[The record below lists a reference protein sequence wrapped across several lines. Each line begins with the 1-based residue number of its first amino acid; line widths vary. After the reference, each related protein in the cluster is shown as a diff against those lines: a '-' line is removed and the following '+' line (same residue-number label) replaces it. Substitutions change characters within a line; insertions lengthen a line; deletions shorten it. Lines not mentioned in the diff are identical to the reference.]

1 MTTIMIGS
9 GPRPAARGRTRRPW
23 TAAALRR
30 LLGWIV
36 EARRARP
43 RAARGGPEP
52 IMIVVMGLP
61 PTSASSGFT
70 VVIRRAAGNYMGG
83 SKMTGAREY
92 RIGV

>member
-36 EARRARP
+36 EARRNRRDIRALAALDERQLADIGLCRLDVERRLP
-43 RAARGGPEP
+43 RGSRGATWE
-52 IMIVVMGLP
+52 IW
-61 PTSASSGFT
+61 
-70 VVIRRAAGNYMGG
+70 
-83 SKMTGAREY
+83 
-92 RIGV
+92 